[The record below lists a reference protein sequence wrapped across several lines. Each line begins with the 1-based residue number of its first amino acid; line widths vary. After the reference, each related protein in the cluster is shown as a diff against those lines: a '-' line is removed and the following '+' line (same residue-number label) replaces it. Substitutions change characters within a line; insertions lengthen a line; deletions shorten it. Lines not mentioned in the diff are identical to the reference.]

1 MRRGFSLL
9 EVMVA
14 MVMLVTVATVI
25 MGSFS
30 QSFRVRDHS
39 AKVFDR
45 YRDVRMGIHRMAREI
60 SMAYLSKHHA
70 PSEPNTA
77 SWFEGDDD
85 ELHFLSFANLRMVRD
100 ADESDQAE
108 IGYFI
113 ERGETSTGERTNN
126 LYRRID
132 STPDDEPLKGGVK
145 YLMVEDVKRIE
156 FQYWD
161 QTKEQDDDSWVDS
174 WEAGIKKGETG
185 EKEYV
190 LPERVKITLTVKGV
204 GKEDLKI
211 STQTMIRVTEALDF

>member
-1 MRRGFSLL
+1 ML

-14 MVMLVTVATVI
+14 TAMLVTVATVI

-39 AKVFDR
+39 HKIFER
-45 YRDVRMGIHRMAREI
+45 YGDVRMAMHRMAREI

-100 ADESDQAE
+100 ADHSDQAE
-108 IGYFI
+108 IGYFT
-113 ERGETSTGERTNN
+113 ERGETSNGERAEN

-132 STPDDEPLKGGVK
+132 ATPDDEPLKGGVK
-145 YLMVEDVKRIE
+145 YLMVENVKRIE
-156 FQYWD
+156 FEYWD
-161 QTKEQDDDSWVDS
+161 QTKEVDDDAWVDE
-174 WEAGIKKGETG
+174 WEAGIQKNETG
-185 EKEYV
+185 EKEFV
-190 LPERVKITLTVKGV
+190 LPARVRITLTVKGV
-204 GKEDLKI
+204 SGKDLKFV
-211 STQTMIRVTEALDF
+211 TQSQIMVTEALDF